1 MKKRIL
7 FSAFLTT
14 VLLSTSLF
22 SKNIQCHGDHC
33 KIDLSKLSPSRNIPV
48 KIIAFKETPVVS
60 IQNEINVNSELIAL
74 DSSKYLKQEN
84 EVLDIEKDEETIVLA
99 HSKYIAQQD
108 EELEYVESSIISE
121 PIEKIENKIL
131 NKSLPSSNYYCAD
144 EKRAIYHQESDSY
157 ECA

>member
-60 IQNEINVNSELIAL
+60 IQNEIHVKSELIAL
-74 DSSKYLKQEN
+74 DSSKYLMQEN
-84 EVLDIEKDEETIVLA
+84 EALNMEKDEETIVLA
-99 HSKYIAQQD
+99 HSKYIAQQG
-108 EELEYVESSIISE
+108 EELEYIESSMIIE

-131 NKSLPSSNYYCAD
+131 NKSLPSSKHYCSN
-144 EKRAIYHQESDSY
+144 EKKVIYHQESHSY